1 MKPTAPGAPTRVLI
15 VDDSASMR
23 AMLRKI
29 LDADPMIDV
38 AGTAADAAHARA
50 LIKELEPDVLLLDV
64 EMPGLDGIAFLE
76 RIMRLRPMPVVMC
89 SALTSRGTD
98 RAIEAMRLGAVECIG
113 KPAGGAQGLVAGA
126 AALRKTV
133 KAAARA
139 AVPAFRAQP
148 PARPQTTPETAAR
161 RADRYDPESV
171 IAIGASTGGVEALF
185 ALLGALPPAMPPI
198 LVVQHMPARFTTHFA
213 QRLDSHCAL
222 TVVEASDGEPLRPG
236 TVYIAPGTHAHME
249 LRATGTRRAIH
260 LEVAPLVSGH
270 RPSVDRLFRSCAPL
284 GAHAVGVL
292 LTGMGKDGAAGL
304 LAMREAGA
312 KTFGQSA
319 ESCVIYGMPGAARAI
334 GAVSRE
340 LPLEALPR
348 AIRRACREPMGVY

>member
-1 MKPTAPGAPTRVLI
+1 MKPFATGDPTRVLI

-29 LDADPMIDV
+29 LAADPMIDV
-38 AGTAADAAHARA
+38 VGTAADAAHARA

-64 EMPGLDGIAFLE
+64 EMPGLDGLAFLE

-113 KPAGGAQGLVAGA
+113 KPAGGAQGLIAGA
-126 AALRKTV
+126 AGLRKTV

-148 PARPQTTPETAAR
+148 PARPTPEPGR
-161 RADRYDPESV
+161 SEGYDPDCT

-198 LVVQHMPARFTTHFA
+198 LVVQHMPARFTPHFA
-213 QRLDSHCAL
+213 QRLDAHCAL
-222 TVVEASDGEPLRPG
+222 TVVEAGNGEPLRPG

-249 LRATGTRRAIH
+249 LRATGARRTIH

-270 RPSVDRLFRSCAPL
+270 RPSVDRLFRSCVPL
-284 GAHAVGVL
+284 GARAVGVL

-312 KTFGQSA
+312 ATFGQNA

-348 AIRRACREPMGVY
+348 AIRRACRQPMGVY